1 MGKRVI
7 ASEFV
12 SWGHPDKIADQI
24 ADAILEK
31 FLEKD
36 KNTRAGIEV
45 MVKDNIVVLG
55 GEINTTAKVDYDTIV
70 RDVFKTLPFPE
81 DHGLQPENIKII
93 NLIGKQSPE
102 ISQGVD
108 RSDGEIGAGDQ
119 GFMVGFASN
128 ETEEYLP
135 LGVYLAKHICQ
146 YVSKQSQ
153 YDLGPDTKS
162 QVIVEYDERNFSP
175 VVKSILV
182 STMHQDQLEIDR
194 EHVKNFIY
202 GNDMGIDGKIH
213 WNHIDLNHNL
223 KIDVNPCGSWQVG
236 GPVSDCGVTGRKLV
250 VDAYGGYCN
259 VGGGAYS
266 GKDLSKVDRSA
277 AYMARYLAKNIVASG
292 VADTC
297 KVELSYMIGVAEPSS
312 INIELGYLTPQRP
325 MQEDIDINVE
335 IIKNYIKEKIS
346 LTPKAIIDRFSPCFS
361 PYKTAVEGHYG
372 NSDDCWEQIDF
383 ADDLAIYIKNNTE
396 IIFI

>member
-1 MGKRVI
+1 MSKKVI
-7 ASEFV
+7 TSEFV

-36 KNTRAGIEV
+36 KNVRTGIEV
-45 MVKDNIVVLG
+45 LVKDNIVVLG
-55 GEINTTAKVDYDTIV
+55 GEINSKSKIDYDATV
-70 RDVFKTLPFPE
+70 REVFKNLPFPE
-81 DHGLQPENIKII
+81 NHGLQPDNIKII

-108 RSDGEIGAGDQ
+108 PSEGVVNASDQ

-128 ETEEYLP
+128 ETDEYMP
-135 LGVYLAKHICQ
+135 LGIYLAKHICQ
-146 YVSKQSQ
+146 YISKDSKMG
-153 YDLGPDTKS
+153 LGPDTKT
-162 QVIVEYDERNFSP
+162 QVIVEYDERSFAP

-182 STMHQDQLEIDR
+182 STMQQGDLEYDR
-194 EHVKNFIY
+194 CYVENIIRY
-202 GNDMGIDGKIH
+202 NDMNIDHDIFQKYFARKMPEI
-213 WNHIDLNHNL
+213 IM
-223 KIDVNPCGSWQVG
+223 NPCGEWRIG

-259 VGGGAYS
+259 VGGGATS
-266 GKDLSKVDRSA
+266 GKDLSKVDRSG

-312 INIELGYLTPQRP
+312 INIELGYLKPVKPSQD
-325 MQEDIDINVE
+325 DIDMNVE
-335 IIKNYIKEKIS
+335 LIKKYIKENIS

-383 ADDLAIYIKNNTE
+383 AEDLNTYIKNNTE